1 MKRVVL
7 LSLSIAILGL
17 SAAAGAQPYPS
28 KPLRMVVGFPAGGP
42 VDIVARL
49 LAAKLSDVFGQQVL
63 VDNRGG
69 ANGMIATE
77 FVAKSAPDGYTMM
90 LISTGVAINPSLY
103 PKMAYDTLRDLQ
115 PVTLVTQ
122 TPELLVVHPSVPA
135 KSIGDLIALAKARP
149 AQLSV
154 ASTGSGGIAHLTIE
168 MLKVAT
174 KIDLVHIPYKG
185 AAPAIADLIG
195 GQISGLV
202 ADFPVLLPQ
211 VQSGRLRALGV
222 ASAERSA
229 LMRDVPTLREQGQA
243 LEAFNWY
250 GIIVAAKTP
259 PEIVAKFHAEL
270 RKALEA
276 PAVKEKLATLGV
288 EAMPLSSAEFD
299 AQVKKEIVVY
309 ATFAKAA
316 GLKPAN

>member
-1 MKRVVL
+1 MKRAVL

-17 SAAAGAQPYPS
+17 SAAAGAQSYPS

-149 AQLSV
+149 AQLSM

-229 LMRDVPTLREQGQA
+229 LMRDVPTLREHGQA

-250 GIIVAAKTP
+250 GIIDPIPGSTEQFASFLRDEIAKWGR
-259 PEIVAKFHAEL
+259 IV
-270 RKALEA
+270 KAS
-276 PAVKEKLATLGV
+276 G
-288 EAMPLSSAEFD
+288 
-299 AQVKKEIVVY
+299 
-309 ATFAKAA
+309 AKAD
-316 GLKPAN
+316 

>member
-1 MKRVVL
+1 MKRAVL

-17 SAAAGAQPYPS
+17 SAGAGAQSYPS

-115 PVTLVTQ
+115 PVTLVTE

-149 AQLSV
+149 GQLSV

-168 MLKVAT
+168 MFKVAT

-202 ADFPVLLPQ
+202 ADLPVLLPQ

-222 ASAERSA
+222 ASAQRSA

-259 PEIVAKFHAEL
+259 PETISRL
-270 RKALEA
+270 REGLHKALND
-276 PAVKEKLATLGV
+276 PDLKEKLVGRGADPIPGSTEQFASFLR
-288 EAMPLSSAEFD
+288 D
-299 AQVKKEIVVY
+299 EI
-309 ATFAKAA
+309 AKWGRIIKASGAKAD
-316 GLKPAN
+316 

>member
-1 MKRVVL
+1 MC
-7 LSLSIAILGL
+7 S
-17 SAAAGAQPYPS
+17 
-28 KPLRMVVGFPAGGP
+28 
-42 VDIVARL
+42 
-49 LAAKLSDVFGQQVL
+49 SDL
-63 VDNRGG
+63 
-69 ANGMIATE
+69 E

-90 LISTGVAINPSLY
+90 LISTGVAVNPSLY

-168 MLKVAT
+168 MFKVAT

-185 AAPAIADLIG
+185 AAPAIADLMG

-202 ADFPVLLPQ
+202 ADLPVLLPQ

-229 LMRDVPTLREQGQA
+229 LMPDVPTLREQGQA

-259 PEIVAKFHAEL
+259 PETIARL
-270 RKALEA
+270 REGLHKALND
-276 PAVKEKLATLGV
+276 PNLKEKLVSRGADPIPGSTEQFASFLRDEIAKWGRI
-288 EAMPLSSAEFD
+288 
-299 AQVKKEIVVY
+299 VK
-309 ATFAKAA
+309 ASGAKAD
-316 GLKPAN
+316 